1 MIISLIYAGR
11 WTDLIWNRFYADSH
25 SFCEFV
31 SVIATQG
38 PEHSTALSP
47 SPSLT
52 FLQVSFLLCPL
63 NLDGERVKIG
73 VLFEAEH

>member
-11 WTDLIWNRFYADSH
+11 WNDLIWNRFYADSH
-25 SFCEFV
+25 SCCEFV
-31 SVIATQG
+31 SVIATQC

-52 FLQVSFLLCPL
+52 FIQVSFLLCPL
-63 NLDGERVKIG
+63 NLDGKGDKIG
-73 VLFEAEH
+73 VLFKVEH